1 MDNQAVTSVLIAA
14 FLGWAIY
21 RRARRS
27 FGRQPVN
34 VVRLRLRIGALAVIG
49 TLILAASVVNMNL
62 LAAMLGGIA
71 CGAVL
76 ATVGLRHTRFEATAE
91 GRFYTPH
98 TYIGLF
104 VGALFL
110 GRILFRYLTLYGH
123 PQSIAQAGPNPFDQY
138 QRSPLTLAIFGVLV
152 GYYVLFNLGVLRK
165 SREIS
170 LPASP

>member
-1 MDNQAVTSVLIAA
+1 LIAA
-14 FLGWAIY
+14 FIGWAIY

-27 FGRQPVN
+27 FGRQPVS
-34 VVRLRLRIGALAVIG
+34 VVRLRLRIGVLAVVG
-49 TLILAASVVNMNL
+49 TLILVTSIARMDL
-62 LAAMLGGIA
+62 LAPMLGGIA

-76 ATVGLRHTRFEATAE
+76 AMVGLRHTRFEATPE

-104 VGALFL
+104 VSALFI
-110 GRILFRYLTLYGH
+110 GRILFRFLTLYGQ
-123 PQSIAQAGPNPFDQY
+123 PQSLTQASPNPFDQY

-152 GYYVLFNLGVLRK
+152 GYYVLFNIGVLRK
-165 SREIS
+165 SREIA

>member
-1 MDNQAVTSVLIAA
+1 LIAA
-14 FLGWAIY
+14 FIGWAIY

-27 FGRQPVN
+27 FGRQPVS
-34 VVRLRLRIGALAVIG
+34 VVRLRLRIGLLAVVG
-49 TLILAASVVNMNL
+49 TLILVTSAARMDL
-62 LAAMLGGIA
+62 LAPMLGGIV

-76 ATVGLRHTRFEATAE
+76 AMVGLRHTRFEATPE

-104 VGALFL
+104 VSALFI
-110 GRILFRYLTLYGH
+110 GRILFRFLTLYGH
-123 PQSIAQAGPNPFDQY
+123 PQSLTQASPNPFEQY

-152 GYYVLFNLGVLRK
+152 GYYILFNLGVLRK
-165 SREIS
+165 SREIA

>member
-1 MDNQAVTSVLIAA
+1 VTSVLIAA

-21 RRARRS
+21 RRARRN

-34 VVRLRLRIGALAVIG
+34 VVRLRLRIVIG
-49 TLILAASVVNMNL
+49 TLILAASVVNANL

-104 VGALFL
+104 VSALFI
-110 GRILFRYLTLYGH
+110 GRILFRYLTLYSD
-123 PQSIAQAGPNPFDQY
+123 PQSMAQAGANPFTQY

-152 GYYVLFNLGVLRK
+152 GYYVLFNFGVLRK
-165 SREIS
+165 SRET
-170 LPASP
+170 